1 MKGGVNMADSESK
14 ALQTKEKVSLSTAA
28 EQTKPGIVFT
38 PAVDIFETEKELTL
52 LADMP
57 GVKSENLTIGLNNNV
72 LTMTGEVDVPEA
84 KNETE
89 VLIEYE
95 TGKYFREFTLSNE
108 IDQTKIDAVLKDGVL
123 RLTLPKV
130 EAVTPRKI
138 AVKAG

>member
-1 MKGGVNMADSESK
+1 MAETESK
-14 ALQTKEKVSLSTAA
+14 ALQTKEKMTLSTAA

-57 GVKSENLTIGLNNNV
+57 GVKSDNLTIGLNKNV
-72 LTMTGEVDVPEA
+72 LTMSGEVEAPEGE
-84 KNETE
+84 NETE
-89 VLIEYE
+89 VIREYD

-108 IDQTKIDAVLKDGVL
+108 IDQTKIYAMLKDGVL

-138 AVKAG
+138 EVKVA

>member
-1 MKGGVNMADSESK
+1 MTETESK
-14 ALQTKEKVSLSTAA
+14 ALQSKEKVTVSAAA

-57 GVKSENLTIGLNNNV
+57 GVKTGSLSIGLNKNV
-72 LTMTGEVDVPEA
+72 LTMSGEVDAPEG
-84 KNETE
+84 KDETD
-89 VLIEYE
+89 VIREYE

-108 IDQTKIDAVLKDGVL
+108 IDQTKIDASLKDGVL
-123 RLTLPKV
+123 RLRLPKV

>member
-1 MKGGVNMADSESK
+1 MAETESR
-14 ALQTKEKVSLSTAA
+14 ALQTKEKMTLSTAT
-28 EQTKPGIVFT
+28 ELTKPGIVFA

-57 GVKSENLTIGLNNNV
+57 GVKSNNLTIGLNKNV
-72 LTMTGEVDVPEA
+72 LTMSGEVEAPEGE
-84 KNETE
+84 NEIE
-89 VLIEYE
+89 VIREYD

-108 IDQTKIDAVLKDGVL
+108 IDQTKIYAQLKDGVL

-138 AVKAG
+138 EVKTA

>member
-1 MKGGVNMADSESK
+1 MADSESK

>member
-1 MKGGVNMADSESK
+1 MTETEGKT
-14 ALQTKEKVSLSTAA
+14 LQTKEKMTLGAAA

-57 GVKSENLTIGLNNNV
+57 GVKSDNLTIGLNKNV
-72 LTMTGEVDVPEA
+72 LTMTGEVEAPEDE
-84 KNETE
+84 NETD
-89 VLIEYE
+89 VIREYE

-108 IDQTKIDAVLKDGVL
+108 IDQTRIDAVLKDGVL

-130 EAVTPRKI
+130 EEVTPRKI
-138 AVKAG
+138 AVKTA

>member
-1 MKGGVNMADSESK
+1 MAETESK
-14 ALQTKEKVSLSTAA
+14 ALQTKEKMTLSTAA

-57 GVKSENLTIGLNNNV
+57 GVRSENLTIGLNKNV
-72 LTMTGEVDVPEA
+72 LTMSGEVEAPEGE
-84 KNETE
+84 NETE
-89 VLIEYE
+89 VIREYD

-108 IDQTKIDAVLKDGVL
+108 IDQTKIDAMLKDGVL

-138 AVKAG
+138 EVKAA

>member
-1 MKGGVNMADSESK
+1 MTEAEIK
-14 ALQTKEKVSLSTAA
+14 AMQSKEKVGVSATA

-57 GVKSENLTIGLNNNV
+57 GVKAGNLSIGLNKNV
-72 LTMTGEVDVPEA
+72 LTMAGEVDAPEGKDEA
-84 KNETE
+84 D
-89 VLIEYE
+89 VIREYE

-108 IDQTKIDAVLKDGVL
+108 IDQTKIDASLKDGVL

-130 EAVTPRKI
+130 QAAAPRKI
-138 AVKAG
+138 EVKVG

>member
-1 MKGGVNMADSESK
+1 MTETETK
-14 ALQTKEKVSLSTAA
+14 ALQSKEKVQLSTPA

-38 PAVDIFETEKELTL
+38 PAVDIFETDKELTL

-57 GVKSENLTIGLNNNV
+57 GVKSDSLTIGLNKNV
-72 LTMTGEVDVPEA
+72 LTMTGEVETPEGKDETDV
-84 KNETE
+84 
-89 VLIEYE
+89 LREYE

>member
-1 MKGGVNMADSESK
+1 MTEAEIK
-14 ALQTKEKVSLSTAA
+14 AMQSKEKVGVSATA

-57 GVKSENLTIGLNNNV
+57 GVKAGNLSIGLNKNV
-72 LTMTGEVDVPEA
+72 LTMAGEVDAPEGKDEA
-84 KNETE
+84 D
-89 VLIEYE
+89 VIREYE

-108 IDQTKIDAVLKDGVL
+108 IDQTKIDASLKDGVL

-130 EAVTPRKI
+130 QAVAPRKI
-138 AVKAG
+138 EVKAG

>member
-1 MKGGVNMADSESK
+1 MADSESK

-84 KNETE
+84 KNENE

>member
-1 MKGGVNMADSESK
+1 MTEAEIK
-14 ALQTKEKVSLSTAA
+14 AMQSKEKVGVNATA

-57 GVKSENLTIGLNNNV
+57 GVKAGNLSIGLNKNV
-72 LTMTGEVDVPEA
+72 LTMAGEVDAPEGKDEA
-84 KNETE
+84 D
-89 VLIEYE
+89 VIREYE

-108 IDQTKIDAVLKDGVL
+108 IDQTKIDASLKDGVL

-130 EAVTPRKI
+130 QAAAPRKI
-138 AVKAG
+138 EVKAG

>member
-1 MKGGVNMADSESK
+1 MKGGINMADTESK
-14 ALQTKEKVSLSTAA
+14 ALQSKEKVTLSTAA

-57 GVKSENLTIGLNNNV
+57 GVKSENLTIGLNKNV
-72 LTMTGEVDVPEA
+72 LTMSGEVEVPEGE
-84 KNETE
+84 NETD
-89 VLIEYE
+89 VLREYE

-108 IDQTKIDAVLKDGVL
+108 IDQARIDGVLKDGVL

-130 EAVTPRKI
+130 ETVMPRKI
-138 AVKAG
+138 EVKAA

>member
-1 MKGGVNMADSESK
+1 MAETESK
-14 ALQTKEKVSLSTAA
+14 AMQTKEKMTLNTAA
-28 EQTKPGIVFT
+28 EQTKPGVVFT

-57 GVKSENLTIGLNNNV
+57 GVKSDNLTIGINKNV
-72 LTMTGEVDVPEA
+72 LTMSGEVEAPE
-84 KNETE
+84 KENEAE
-89 VLIEYE
+89 VLREYE

-108 IDQTKIDAVLKDGVL
+108 IDQTSIDAVLKDGVL

-138 AVKAG
+138 AVKAA